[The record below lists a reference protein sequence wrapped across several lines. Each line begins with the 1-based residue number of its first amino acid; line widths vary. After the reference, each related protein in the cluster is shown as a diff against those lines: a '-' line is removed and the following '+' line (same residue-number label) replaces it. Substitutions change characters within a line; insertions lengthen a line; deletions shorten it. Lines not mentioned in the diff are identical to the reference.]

1 MLWLRRPAMTECHKS
16 CRDSVK
22 LTALTIA
29 IALGFAIQAHVV
41 RADDHKVAC
50 IQYLIETE
58 SPSTTAV

>member
-1 MLWLRRPAMTECHKS
+1 MLQVRRLAMTECQKS

-22 LTALTIA
+22 LTALAIA

-58 SPSTTAV
+58 SLSTSAA